1 MICFPTSMRDKPRI
15 WPGEQQGDMAVAEPA
30 DHIGRGSVGVIQP
43 DNLADAVDL
52 RAIRDQQVAYLGSHG
67 VLPLGGGAV
76 AAPGLPGSCHP
87 RRRRG
92 QVPGVDVAGWR
103 AVGPAGGG
111 TGPAHPAG
119 VACAG

>member
-1 MICFPTSMRDKPRI
+1 M
-15 WPGEQQGDMAVAEPA
+15 
-30 DHIGRGSVGVIQP
+30 IQP

-67 VLPLGGGAV
+67 VLPLGGAAV
-76 AAPGLPGSCHP
+76 AAPGLPCSCHP
-87 RRRRG
+87 RRRRRRA
-92 QVPGVDVAGWR
+92 PGADVTGWR
-103 AVGPAGGG
+103 AAPPAGGG